1 MSECMCVVYVCICV
15 RGFPF
20 GIVSSP
26 GYQHLK
32 KLLATLIK
40 EINICFRGLALVTL
54 GGWGW

>member
-1 MSECMCVVYVCICV
+1 MCVVYVCICV